1 MGIVFVMQNLKIPLC
16 FLLFATG
23 ALPLLESGAKPPGLE
38 IHPADHICY
47 IGNTMADRMQH
58 HAWLETYLHAL
69 YPYYELTFRNLGFA
83 GDELKT
89 RPRSANFGSPDQWL
103 SKCQADVIFCFFGYN
118 EALRGE
124 AGIASFETDLEE
136 LIDQMRSQQYNGKS
150 PPHLVICSPIAHE
163 NLRSQHL
170 PDGVENNKKLA
181 RYRDVMEQV
190 CSTKQVLFVDLFTP
204 TQQLYQTTPEPLTL
218 NGIHL
223 LDHGNRAV
231 AKVILR
237 ELFPGVSLSEF
248 QNTHKL
254 RKVVQEKNDYWFSRY
269 RVVDGYNVY
278 GGRSKLAWHGQS
290 NADVMRREMEIF
302 DILTAN
308 RDQSVWRVA
317 QGRDPEV
324 NDDNLPALLT
334 VKTNKEGPLE
344 GDSFPYLDGE
354 QAIGKMK
361 VAEGMEV
368 NLFASE
374 AMFPRLANP
383 VQMAVDTNSR
393 LWASVW
399 PSYPH
404 WNPTEPRRDA
414 LVILPDEDGD
424 GVADECIVFA
434 DQLNSVTGFEF
445 WGGGVLV
452 AAPPEIWFLKDTDDD
467 DRADL
472 KIRMLQGISSAD
484 THHSANAM
492 LIGPDGW
499 LYWSRGIFNTAN
511 FETPTR
517 TYRSAQSG
525 VHRFNPR
532 TFEVEFHFPIG
543 PNPHGDVFD
552 RWGYQFANDGTSGT
566 GSYVNIGRGVS
577 NKQWYTKR
585 VRPVSSTGFL
595 SSEHFPA
602 ENNNNFLICNTIG
615 FLGLLQHRVNY
626 NGADITATEI
636 EPIVV
641 SSDPN
646 FRPSDLEIGGDGA
659 IYISD
664 WHNALIGHMQHNMR
678 DPNRDHEHG
687 RIYRVTA
694 KGRDLLK
701 PARMQGKPV
710 ADVCEYFLEPTNSV
724 RYRARL
730 EMSGRNTPEVAA
742 AIEKFAAGLTPRN
755 ALPDRDESQ
764 ALLECL
770 WVLEEHRQP
779 NTTLVKKVYEAREP
793 RVRAAAIRTLGHWAG
808 QVVGWEPI
816 LMAAAQ
822 DDSPLVRAEAA
833 KAAVQFQGATAAGVV
848 LEVASRPTDPE
859 LNAVIDYAT
868 GQMDI
873 DALVKKAVHS
883 GNPLSLAARTYALQI
898 SAVEDLLK
906 MHPDE
911 EVYDVILH
919 RKEVTVDELAAA
931 LNGLARLTNRN
942 DLDLLLELLS
952 KDQPQSGLNLVGLG
966 QLLVNYPP
974 TELSMVHAK
983 LQDLAA
989 SGATP
994 AIKCL
999 GYAAWIVADGA
1010 VDDAFL
1016 VASQNEEGLHGF
1028 LEAISNIPDHARYDL
1043 YEKVQPLIFALPPN
1057 LPASKDPVA
1066 GRDRGI
1072 QVDYFYPSPDN
1083 VAAETLAALK
1093 PSASGIVQ
1101 EISLDAPQ
1109 RKETN
1114 KFALRFSGTLQITTP
1129 GKYQFFTR
1137 SDDGSRLYIDGQL
1150 VVNNDGLHGMSKKKG
1165 SIELAA
1171 GGHPWSVNYFD
1182 HGGFTGLEVT
1192 WSGPGFDEQTI
1203 PSDRLTKDTNK
1214 SLHATAIR
1222 ALGTIPGHDSQKIA
1236 DLTKAIKT
1244 GRHLP
1249 TAVSVLRSIPIDH
1262 WSANQVRPV
1271 IDNLIGYLSEMPARD
1286 RTGQPAQE
1294 AVALAKLLSTI
1305 LPPADAIEVEER
1317 LQNLDVR
1324 VIAIGTIA
1332 HRMIYDKEK
1341 IVVQAGA
1348 PVEFRFS
1355 NTDAMPHN
1363 FAIVLPGALQEIGEL
1378 AEATGREADAADRN
1392 YIPKS
1397 DKILLASRLL
1407 QPGQNQA
1414 LAFDVPTE
1422 PGVFPYVCTYPGH
1435 WRRMVGALYVVQDLS
1450 KYLADPT
1457 AYLAANPLPAE
1468 DELLA
1473 FNTRAR
1479 EWKFD
1484 ELRAEV
1490 NELGRGRSFEVGQEL
1505 FKVASCVGCHKL
1517 NNQGQV
1523 FGPDLVKLDP
1533 KKKTA
1538 AYILQSILDP
1548 SKDIEK
1554 KFESYTF
1561 LLDSGKV
1568 ITGMIVAENDR
1579 QVSVVIDPLAK
1590 DKPTVIERDEIEETI
1605 KSNVSLMPA
1614 GLLNKLSREEILDLV
1629 AYVYTGGD
1637 AKHKLFK
1644 GHDHGHHHH

>member
-1 MGIVFVMQNLKIPLC
+1 MQNLKIPLC

-69 YPYYELTFRNLGFA
+69 YPDYELTFRNLGFA

-150 PPHLVICSPIAHE
+150 PPRLVVFSPIAHE

-181 RYRDVMEQV
+181 LYRDIMEQV
-190 CSTKQVLFVDLFTP
+190 CDTKQVLFVDLFTA
-204 TQQLYQTTPEPLTL
+204 TQQLYPTAPEPLTL

-231 AKVILR
+231 AEVILR
-237 ELFPGVSLSEF
+237 ELFPQVSLSGF

-302 DILTAN
+302 DVLTAN

-317 QGRDPEV
+317 QRRDPEV

-374 AMFPRLANP
+374 AMFPRLVNP

-499 LYWSRGIFNTAN
+499 LYWSRGIFNIAN

-517 TYRSAQSG
+517 TYRSGQSG

-543 PNPHGDVFD
+543 PNPHGDIFD
-552 RWGYQFANDGTSGT
+552 RWGYQFASDGTSGT

-577 NKQWYTKR
+577 NKQWYEKR
-585 VRPVSSTGFL
+585 VRPVSSIGIL
-595 SSEHFPA
+595 SSKHFPA

-615 FLGLLQHRVNY
+615 FLGLLQHQVNY
-626 NGADITATEI
+626 NGADVTATEV

-659 IYISD
+659 IYIAD

-678 DPNRDHEHG
+678 DPNRDHTHG

-701 PARMQGKPV
+701 PARMKEKQV
-710 ADVCEYFLEPTNSV
+710 ADVCEYFFEPTNSM

-730 EMSGRNTPEVAA
+730 EMSGRDTPEIVA
-742 AIEKFAAGLTPRN
+742 AIEAFASNLNPQN
-755 ALPDRDESQ
+755 ASPDRDEAQS
-764 ALLECL
+764 LLECL

-793 RVRAAAIRTLGHWAG
+793 RVRAAAVRTLGHWAG
-808 QVVGWEPI
+808 QVDGWEPI

-833 KAAVQFQGATAAGVV
+833 KAAVQFQGPTAAEVV

-883 GNPLSLAARTYALQI
+883 GNPLSQAARTYALQT

-906 MHPDE
+906 MHPDK
-911 EVYDVILH
+911 EVYHVILH
-919 RKEVTVDELAAA
+919 RKEAKVDELETA
-931 LNGLARLTNRN
+931 LSSLARLTNRN
-942 DLDLLLELLS
+942 ELDLLLELLS
-952 KDQPQSGLNLVGLG
+952 KDQPQSGLNLAGFGELLANYSPAELG
-966 QLLVNYPP
+966 
-974 TELSMVHAK
+974 TVHDK
-983 LQDLAA
+983 LQDLAVN
-989 SGATP
+989 SATLEM
-994 AIKCL
+994 KRL
-999 GYAAWIVADGA
+999 GYAAWIRADGS

-1016 VASQNEEGLHGF
+1016 VASQSEDGLRGF
-1028 LEAISNIPDHARYDL
+1028 LEAVSNITDKARYNL
-1043 YEKVQPLIFALPPN
+1043 YEKIQPLVFALP
-1057 LPASKDPVA
+1057 ASLTTRESQI
-1066 GRDRGI
+1066 GHENRGI
-1072 QVDYFYPSPDN
+1072 QVDYFYPSPND
-1083 VAAETLAALK
+1083 VAVETLSDLQ
-1093 PSASGIVQ
+1093 PSASGIVK
-1101 EISLDAPQ
+1101 EISLDVPQ
-1109 RKETN
+1109 RKEID
-1114 KFALRFSGTLQITTP
+1114 KFALRFSGAIQITTP
-1129 GKYQFFTR
+1129 GKYRFFTR
-1137 SDDGSRLYIDGQL
+1137 SDDGSRLYIDDHL
-1150 VVNNDGLHGMSKKKG
+1150 VVNNDGLHGMSKK
-1165 SIELAA
+1165 
-1171 GGHPWSVNYFD
+1171 GG
-1182 HGGFTGLEVT
+1182 L
-1192 WSGPGFDEQTI
+1192 
-1203 PSDRLTKDTNK
+1203 
-1214 SLHATAIR
+1214 
-1222 ALGTIPGHDSQKIA
+1222 
-1236 DLTKAIKT
+1236 
-1244 GRHLP
+1244 
-1249 TAVSVLRSIPIDH
+1249 
-1262 WSANQVRPV
+1262 
-1271 IDNLIGYLSEMPARD
+1271 D
-1286 RTGQPAQE
+1286 RTC
-1294 AVALAKLLSTI
+1294 
-1305 LPPADAIEVEER
+1305 
-1317 LQNLDVR
+1317 
-1324 VIAIGTIA
+1324 
-1332 HRMIYDKEK
+1332 
-1341 IVVQAGA
+1341 
-1348 PVEFRFS
+1348 
-1355 NTDAMPHN
+1355 
-1363 FAIVLPGALQEIGEL
+1363 
-1378 AEATGREADAADRN
+1378 GR
-1392 YIPKS
+1392 
-1397 DKILLASRLL
+1397 LASM
-1407 QPGQNQA
+1407 G
-1414 LAFDVPTE
+1414 
-1422 PGVFPYVCTYPGH
+1422 C
-1435 WRRMVGALYVVQDLS
+1435 DL
-1450 KYLADPT
+1450 
-1457 AYLAANPLPAE
+1457 
-1468 DELLA
+1468 
-1473 FNTRAR
+1473 F
-1479 EWKFD
+1479 
-1484 ELRAEV
+1484 
-1490 NELGRGRSFEVGQEL
+1490 
-1505 FKVASCVGCHKL
+1505 
-1517 NNQGQV
+1517 
-1523 FGPDLVKLDP
+1523 
-1533 KKKTA
+1533 
-1538 AYILQSILDP
+1538 
-1548 SKDIEK
+1548 
-1554 KFESYTF
+1554 
-1561 LLDSGKV
+1561 
-1568 ITGMIVAENDR
+1568 
-1579 QVSVVIDPLAK
+1579 
-1590 DKPTVIERDEIEETI
+1590 
-1605 KSNVSLMPA
+1605 
-1614 GLLNKLSREEILDLV
+1614 
-1629 AYVYTGGD
+1629 
-1637 AKHKLFK
+1637 
-1644 GHDHGHHHH
+1644 